1 MLKENNFSVLGI
13 VTLVLFISLVIYL
26 ITQDISLVGPL

>member
-13 VTLVLFISLVIYL
+13 VSLVLFISLVIYL